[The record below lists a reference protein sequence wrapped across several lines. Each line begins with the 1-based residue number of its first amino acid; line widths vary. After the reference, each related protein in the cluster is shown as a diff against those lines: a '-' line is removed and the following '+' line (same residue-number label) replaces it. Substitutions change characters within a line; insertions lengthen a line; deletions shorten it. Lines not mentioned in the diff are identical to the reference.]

1 MNEHYTDKVKECIHC
16 FEQSSSE
23 KYDENAELALDAEAR
38 IYKLF
43 AIMTDEE
50 LDCYRAKLVELGYV
64 DYSEYNRTDNGL
76 VKALNNGI

>member
-1 MNEHYTDKVKECIHC
+1 MSEHYTDKVKECIHC
-16 FEQSSSE
+16 YEQSTTE
-23 KYDENAELALDAEAR
+23 KYDENAELASDAEAR
-38 IYKLF
+38 IFKLF

-76 VKALNNGI
+76 VKALTNGI